1 MWKILLVDDEMLV
14 RQSMKMIIQ
23 RKFPN
28 LVEILEA
35 KNGKE
40 AVEIYESEF
49 PDLIMLD
56 IKMPIMDGLEAAAR
70 ILDGTREPVVV
81 FLTAYAD
88 FEFAQRAVKLGV
100 KDYILKP
107 PKPDEVVEVI
117 HRYLQENHLS
127 FEANLKKVLHTVHQQ
142 ILVGDFKQAKDAFNQ
157 YLRLA
162 HEDRETERVNLR
174 NLFMMLIELGHE
186 VGLAMENID
195 LEGFEST
202 FFMRDKRATA
212 NYMENAL
219 NHIFDWIIDKKISCF
234 DTEIEFAVNYINR
247 HYKENPSLQE
257 VADYMNLSAHYMSKL
272 FKRETGENFSTY
284 LTRCRME
291 EAKERIQ
298 YTDEN
303 LIAIA
308 YELGFN
314 EPNYFSRVFKKIE
327 GVTPSQYRNR
337 VRRKADPN

>member
-1 MWKILLVDDEMLV
+1 MWKILIVDDEVLV
-14 RQSMKMIIQ
+14 RQSMKMIIL
-23 RKFPN
+23 RKFPG

-35 KNGKE
+35 RNGKE
-40 AVEIYESEF
+40 AVEMYEEHF
-49 PDLIMLD
+49 PDLIILD
-56 IKMPIMDGLEAAAR
+56 IKMPVMDGLEAASL
-70 ILDGTREPVVV
+70 ILDGTRDPAVV

-88 FEFAQRAVKLGV
+88 FAFAQRAVKLGV

-117 HRYLQENHLS
+117 QRSLQENHLS
-127 FEANLKKVLHTVHQQ
+127 YEANLKKVLHTLNQQ
-142 ILVGDFKQAKDAFNQ
+142 IVLGDYQKAREAFLQ
-157 YLRLA
+157 YCRLA
-162 HEDRETERVNLR
+162 HEDRESERSHLR
-174 NLFMMLIELGHE
+174 SLFMSLIEKVHE
-186 VGLAMENID
+186 LDLPMEGMD
-195 LEGFEST
+195 LEGFEASFYQRNKMAST
-202 FFMRDKRATA
+202 QYTEGVLQA
-212 NYMENAL
+212 
-219 NHIFDWIIDKKISCF
+219 IFDWIIEKKISCF

-247 HYKENPSLQE
+247 YYKENPSLQQ

-291 EAKERIQ
+291 EAKDRIK

-327 GVTPSQYRNR
+327 GITPSQYRNR
-337 VRRKADPN
+337 VRKKADPQ

>member
-1 MWKILLVDDEMLV
+1 MWKILIVDDEMLV
-14 RQSMKMIIQ
+14 RQSLKMIIQ
-23 RKFPN
+23 RKFAN
-28 LVEILEA
+28 LVSIEEA

-40 AVEIYESEF
+40 AVERYESTY
-49 PDLIMLD
+49 PDLVIMD
-56 IKMPIMDGLEAAAR
+56 IKMPIMDGLEAAGK
-70 ILDGTREPVVV
+70 ILDGTRDPAVVL
-81 FLTAYAD
+81 LTAYAD

-117 HRYLQENHLS
+117 QRYLQENHLS
-127 FEANLKKVLHTVHQQ
+127 FDSNLKAILHTVTQQ
-142 ILVGDFKQAKDAFNQ
+142 ILVGDYKKAKTAFNQ
-157 YLRLA
+157 YVRMA
-162 HEDRETERVNLR
+162 HDDRETERVNLR
-174 NLFMMLIELGHE
+174 ALFMALIEQGHDLGRP
-186 VGLAMENID
+186 LENFD

-202 FFMRDKRATA
+202 FFTRDKTATA
-212 NYMENAL
+212 QYMENTL
-219 NHIFDWIIDKKISCF
+219 NQIFDWIIEKKISSF

-272 FKRETGENFSTY
+272 FKRETGENFSSY

-291 EAKERIQ
+291 EAKDRIQ
-298 YTDEN
+298 HTDEN

-314 EPNYFSRVFKKIE
+314 EPNYFSRVFKKME

-337 VRRKADPN
+337 VRRKSDPE

>member
-1 MWKILLVDDEMLV
+1 MWKILIVDDEALV
-14 RQSMKMIIQ
+14 RQSMKMIIL
-23 RKFPN
+23 RKFPG
-28 LVEILEA
+28 LVEMLEA

-40 AVEIYESEF
+40 AVEMYEEHY
-49 PDLIMLD
+49 PDLIIMD
-56 IKMPIMDGLEAAAR
+56 IKMPVMDGLEAASL
-70 ILDGTREPVVV
+70 ILDGTRDPAVV

-88 FEFAQRAVKLGV
+88 FSFAQQAVKLGV

-117 HRYLQENHLS
+117 QRSLQENHLS
-127 FEANLKKVLHTVHQQ
+127 FEANLKKVMHTMNQQ
-142 ILVGDFKQAKDAFNQ
+142 IVFGDYQKARSAFLQ
-157 YLRLA
+157 YCRLA
-162 HEDRETERVNLR
+162 HEDRESERSRLR
-174 NLFMMLIELGHE
+174 DLFLSLIEQGHE
-186 VGLAMENID
+186 LDVRMEGVD
-195 LEGFEST
+195 LEGFEAS
-202 FFMRDKRATA
+202 FYQRDKMATTQ
-212 NYMENAL
+212 YMEAVL
-219 NHIFDWIIDKKISCF
+219 QAIFDWIIEKKSSCF

-247 HYKENPSLQE
+247 YYKENPSLQR

-291 EAKERIQ
+291 EAKDRIKH
-298 YTDEN
+298 TDEN

-337 VRRKADPN
+337 VRRKKDPQ

>member
-1 MWKILLVDDEMLV
+1 MWKILIVDDEMLV

-28 LVEILEA
+28 LVDIMEA
-35 KNGKE
+35 KNGRE
-40 AVEIYESEF
+40 AVEKYESHF
-49 PDLIMLD
+49 PDLIMMD
-56 IKMPIMDGLEAAAR
+56 IKMPIMDGLEAAAQ
-70 ILDGTREPVVV
+70 ILDGSREPAVV

-117 HRYLQENHLS
+117 HRILQENHLS
-127 FEANLKKVLHTVHQQ
+127 FEANLKKIIHTIRQQ
-142 ILVGDFKQAKDAFNQ
+142 ILVGDFKKGKDAFSR
-157 YLRLA
+157 YLRMA
-162 HEDRETERVNLR
+162 HDDRETERLNLR
-174 NLFMMLIELGHE
+174 SLFMMLLEQGHELGLTLE
-186 VGLAMENID
+186 GID

-212 NYMENAL
+212 NYLENAL
-219 NHIFDWIIDKKISCF
+219 NLIFDSIIDKKISCF

-284 LTRCRME
+284 LTQCRME
-291 EAKERIQ
+291 EAKERIK
-298 YTDEN
+298 YTDDS

-314 EPNYFSRVFKKIE
+314 EPNYFSRVFKKME

-337 VRRKADPN
+337 VQRKADPN

>member
-1 MWKILLVDDEMLV
+1 MWKILIVDDEVLV
-14 RQSMKMIIQ
+14 RQSMKMIIL
-23 RKFPN
+23 RKFPG

-40 AVEIYESEF
+40 AVEMYEENF
-49 PDLIMLD
+49 PDLIILD
-56 IKMPIMDGLEAAAR
+56 IKMPVMDGLEAASL
-70 ILDGTREPVVV
+70 ILDGTRDPAVV

-88 FEFAQRAVKLGV
+88 FDFAQRAVKLGV

-117 HRYLQENHLS
+117 QRSLQENHLS
-127 FEANLKKVLHTVHQQ
+127 YEANLKKDLHAMNQQ
-142 ILVGDFKQAKDAFNQ
+142 IILGDYQKAREAFLQ
-157 YLRLA
+157 YCRLA
-162 HEDRETERVNLR
+162 HEERESERSHLR
-174 NLFMMLIELGHE
+174 SLFMNLIEKGHE
-186 VGLAMENID
+186 LDLSMEGMD
-195 LEGFEST
+195 LEGFEAS
-202 FFMRDKRATA
+202 FYQRDKMATTE
-212 NYMENAL
+212 YMEAVL
-219 NHIFDWIIDKKISCF
+219 KVIFDWIIEKKISCF
-234 DTEIEFAVNYINR
+234 DTEIEFAVNYIDR
-247 HYKENPSLQE
+247 YYKENPSLQR

-291 EAKERIQ
+291 EAKDRIQ

-327 GVTPSQYRNR
+327 GITPSQYRNR
-337 VRRKADPN
+337 VRKKADPQ